1 MNDND
6 NILERIIRGASYSDW
21 QPIYFGLFSFVV
33 VANVIAALYSSGCPQ
48 CPDWQAVV
56 VGSGTDGIV
65 KGTVLVSIIE
75 VLRIMIILPADYL
88 RYKLIEP
95 LKQSLRDEGREQE
108 RRESAAWYAK
118 QQEAAEKGEP
128 FDEPPP
134 WERED

>member
-1 MNDND
+1 MNDN
-6 NILERIIRGASYSDW
+6 NILARIITGASYSEW

-33 VANVIAALYSSGCPQ
+33 VANVIVALYLSGCPQ

-56 VGSGTDGIV
+56 VESGTDGIV

-88 RYKLIEP
+88 RYKFIEP
-95 LKQSLRDEGREQE
+95 LKQSLVDEGREQE
-108 RRESAAWYAK
+108 RQAAAEWYAK

-134 WERED
+134 WERDD

>member
-1 MNDND
+1 
-6 NILERIIRGASYSDW
+6 
-21 QPIYFGLFSFVV
+21 
-33 VANVIAALYSSGCPQ
+33 
-48 CPDWQAVV
+48 
-56 VGSGTDGIV
+56 
-65 KGTVLVSIIE
+65 
-75 VLRIMIILPADYL
+75 MIILPADYL

-134 WERED
+134 WERGD